1 MLTKIIKIG
10 RLMRPPDLYRNF
22 VQQVNTENGLALLIN
37 LAPMEYKGIRII
49 ETPNEAHLLLYCDQ
63 KGQVSGKSP
72 TVNLTLKNKKSAEKL
87 KEDIQKALQKMRNF
101 FEGEV
106 ENIGI
111 LIEEHSEKII
121 QEIEN
126 ILQNMDKLKSTYLTI
141 MIIQDSQELWP
152 AEYEP
157 FKQLFL
163 KKALDK
169 ATETSVNGICHF
181 CGESKAVSATVNE
194 VFTFATFDKPGFCPS
209 LKKENAIKVLP
220 ICEECRINLQNGA
233 NMVTKNLSFDFL
245 GNKLWL
251 IPSLTVEDENT
262 LKNVINKIKQASSE
276 LKDFAKKEK
285 TVEQALCDQDQV
297 VHYDFLFMKM
307 NQSQQ
312 RIELHLTEISPTRL
326 RQLVEAAQ
334 EAQQRINIENVPEP
348 NLGLL
353 WNLYEKPTSRSEE
366 RKEYLALVRSIFQAE
381 SYNLQRFLW
390 YCMRKIRR
398 AAQEYVSND
407 RENFGWRKLT
417 YLSFASILYLNQI
430 GVFNL
435 KKEGDK
441 VNSDELN
448 AFFDRYPEFF
458 NESWKKAVFLTGV
471 LAGKVL
477 SIQYAKRQATPFF
490 KKFKGLKMNMQ
501 DIQGLLAEIRN
512 KLQQYDSYGQRIDL
526 LMKSAATYYLE
537 SSKQKSTVDEL
548 NFVFTL
554 GLAYSNKEP
563 FKIEEVEEN
572 GNE

>member
-10 RLMRPPDLYRNF
+10 HLMRPPDLYRNF
-22 VQQVNTENGLALLIN
+22 VQQVNTENGLALFIN
-37 LAPMEYKGIRII
+37 LAPMEYRGIRII
-49 ETPNEAHLLLYCDQ
+49 ETPNENHLLLYCDQ
-63 KGQVSGKSP
+63 RGQVSGKSP

-106 ENIGI
+106 ENIGA
-111 LIEEHSEKII
+111 LIEENSEKII

-126 ILQNMDKLKSTYLTI
+126 ILQNMNEKSTYLTI
-141 MIIQDSQELWP
+141 IIIQDNQELRP

-163 KKALDK
+163 KKAFSK
-169 ATETSVNGICHF
+169 ATETSVNGVCHF

-209 LKKENAIKVLP
+209 LKKEDAIKVLP
-220 ICEECRINLQNGA
+220 ICEECKTNLQNGA
-233 NMVTKNLSFDFL
+233 NVLRKDLSFNFL
-245 GNKLWL
+245 GNKLWV
-251 IPSLTVEDENT
+251 IPSLVVEDENA
-262 LKNVINKIKQASSE
+262 LKNVINKIKQVSNE

-285 TVEQALCDQDQV
+285 TIEQALCDQDQV
-297 VHYDFLFMKM
+297 HYDFLFMEM

-326 RQLVEAAQ
+326 RQLVEVAQ
-334 EAQQRINIENVPEP
+334 EVKQKMDMEDIPEP
-348 NLGLL
+348 TLGLL
-353 WNLYEKPTSRSEE
+353 WYLYEKPTSRSEE

-381 SYNLQRFLW
+381 PYNLQRFLW
-390 YCMRKIRR
+390 YCMRRIRK

-407 RENFGWRKLT
+407 RESFGWRKLT

-435 KKEGDK
+435 KKGENK
-441 VNSDELN
+441 VNSDELS
-448 AFFDRYPEFF
+448 AFFDKYPEFF
-458 NESWKKAVFLTGV
+458 NESWKKAVFLTGI

-490 KKFKGLKMNMQ
+490 KKLKGLKMNMQ

-512 KLQQYDSYGQRIDL
+512 KLQQYGSYGQRIDL
-526 LMKSAATYYLE
+526 LMKSAAAYYLE
-537 SSKQKSTVDEL
+537 SAKQKSTVDEL

-572 GNE
+572 E